1 MDPFYARGAAV
12 ALGRLKLSELITPA
26 QPHQD
31 RTVQKLLASH
41 GVLAI
46 HGTGTG
52 KTRTAIQA
60 INALGDPAKVV
71 VPAALRENFHKEVA
85 KHTTGPFP
93 DTNVLSYEKA
103 VSDGK
108 SGPVFSGNET
118 AVFDEAQRG
127 RNGGTGTAELLE
139 QAQKAKNRL
148 LLSATPL
155 YNRPSDLSTLLN
167 AARGDSALPTD
178 PQKFDKQFV
187 GTREVDPGFFRR
199 LFGAQMGSEPALI
212 NRDKLVNLA
221 KGYVDVHSNTTDGFP
236 TKDEHHIDVPMSD
249 RQYDTYRYHENEL
262 PFWTRWKIKAN
273 LPLSKSESN
282 NLNMFNSGLR
292 QAANTPRAYDASM
305 TDDEEEEHAT
315 KLRAIAENVAK
326 MKAADPNYRGLIYSN
341 YIDAGLN
348 PIQRMLQR
356 RGVEA
361 GLFHGGI
368 NDAERKALVE
378 RYNTGQLPVLMVS
391 GAGAEGL
398 DLKGTKHIAIAESH
412 FNDARLQQVRGRGVR
427 YQSHAHLPV
436 DEQNVRI
443 EQYHATRPKSLV
455 QRIFGTEPD
464 MAIDR
469 YLYNRANEKNRL
481 FSEIQGALQE
491 ASDAGPLQRPA

>member
-1 MDPFYARGAAV
+1 MSGFYEQGV
-12 ALGRLKLSELITPA
+12 VHALSLLKLAELTTPA
-26 QPHQD
+26 QVHQD
-31 RTVQKLLASH
+31 RTVEKLLASH
-41 GVLAI
+41 GVVAI

-60 INALGDPAKVV
+60 IDAIGNPARVV

-93 DTNVLSYEKA
+93 ETNVQSYEKA

-108 SGPVFSGNET
+108 LGPVFTPNET

-127 RNGGTGTAELLE
+127 RNAGTSTSELLR
-139 QAQKAKNRL
+139 QAQQARDRL
-148 LLSATPL
+148 LLTATPL
-155 YNRPSDLSTLLN
+155 YNNASDIAPLIN
-167 AARGDSALPTD
+167 AARGQDTLPTD
-178 PQKFDKQFV
+178 PQKFNKQFI
-187 GTREVDPGFFRR
+187 GTREVDPGLLRR
-199 LFGAQMGSEPALI
+199 IFGADMGHEPALI
-212 NRDKLVNLA
+212 NRQRLVDAA

-236 TKDEHHIDVPMSD
+236 AKEEHHIDVPMSD
-249 RQYDTYRYHENEL
+249 RQYDTYRYHEDAL

-273 LPLSKSESN
+273 LPLSKAESN

-305 TDDEEEEHAT
+305 TDDDEEEHSP
-315 KLRAIAENVAK
+315 KLRAIADNIAK
-326 MKAADPNYRGLIYSN
+326 MKAADPNYRGLVYSN
-341 YIDAGLN
+341 YLDAGLN
-348 PIQRMLQR
+348 PVHRMLAR
-356 RGVEA
+356 RGIQA
-361 GLFHGGI
+361 GLFHGGV
-368 NDAERKALVE
+368 NEADRKALVE
-378 RYNTGQLPVLMVS
+378 QYNNGQLPVLMVS

-427 YQSHAHLPV
+427 YQSHAHLPPE
-436 DEQNVRI
+436 EQNVRI
-443 EQYHATRPKSLV
+443 EQYHSTRPKGLV
-455 QRIFGTEPD
+455 NRIFGTEPD

-469 YLYNRANEKNRL
+469 YLYNRANEKNKL

-491 ASDAGPLQRPA
+491 ASDAGPLPRA